1 MLATAMTAPFISGP
15 EGIILESLMEGLAE
29 YYSAELSQ
37 KIKRGMRESALKCH
51 STGAGRSLGYQTAE
65 DKSLVIEPVGAK
77 AVQLIFD
84 MYIKGKSHVE
94 ICDYLNNQGFRTVQG
109 KPFNKNSI
117 TKIIK
122 NKRYIGVY
130 TYDDIVIEDGIPPII
145 SKDVFQLAQAELAR
159 RRTRKKPKSE
169 KAEYLLSGK
178 LFCGHCKKAMTG
190 VSGTGKSGAKWYY
203 YYCPTSRSKS
213 GCNKRP
219 VKRDWLEDLVVQK
232 TIEEVL
238 DPDVVSRISAKC
250 YEMQLQYRETNN
262 DVLFYETKLAEV
274 KKAIKNTMRA
284 IESGV
289 VTKTLPQRLQELE
302 NEQEAIEAEL
312 AFAKAADFVITAPQI
327 EFLLYQFVDPQEGES
342 WQDYKRRIIKC
353 FVSQVYLYDGK
364 LLIYYNV
371 SRDGRSRVQSEVE
384 LAEAVLGEVFDQCS
398 SGSTIF

>member
-1 MLATAMTAPFISGP
+1 MFDLSDPFTGDV
-15 EGIILESLMEGLAE
+15 
-29 YYSAELSQ
+29 
-37 KIKRGMRESALKCH
+37 KH
-51 STGAGRSLGYQTAE
+51 S
-65 DKSLVIEPVGAK
+65 
-77 AVQLIFD
+77 
-84 MYIKGKSHVE
+84 
-94 ICDYLNNQGFRTVQG
+94 
-109 KPFNKNSI
+109 
-117 TKIIK
+117 
-122 NKRYIGVY
+122 

-213 GCNKRP
+213 GCNKQP

-353 FVSQVYLYDGK
+353 FVSQVYLYDGN

-398 SGSTIF
+398 SGSTIHSHVLWEINEWLCEDREGFRAFLERETHLP